1 MFIGSDPISAPN
13 EVEYVEIS
21 FKSGLPISTNISGQ
35 TISGELEIFKALNKV
50 AGKHGVGRLDIV
62 ESRFVGMKSRGCY
75 ETPAGT
81 LLLTAHRGKVYYGI
95 FSQLDRN
102 FCKRPK
108 MSPSIQHFYFL
119 EFFWFLKKVLIF
131 AKSFDFW
138 EKFQFMRKV
147 SIYEKSFF
155 FWEKNRLLRE
165 LLIFETIFESEILT
179 QIFG

>member
-1 MFIGSDPISAPN
+1 MTHNYQFKMFIGSDPISAPN

-108 MSPSIQHFYFL
+108 MSPSI
-119 EFFWFLKKVLIF
+119 KKF
-131 AKSFDFW
+131 
-138 EKFQFMRKV
+138 
-147 SIYEKSFF
+147 
-155 FWEKNRLLRE
+155 
-165 LLIFETIFESEILT
+165 
-179 QIFG
+179 